1 MSLIIKSVLSIFLV
15 SWLPFCESN
24 TSEKLLVKKWKFAS
38 IDEVRKASSISN
50 EERRK
55 NTKDEGDELEAM
67 LQNIYQRASY
77 EFRKDKQYLI
87 TKENRIDKGTW
98 EFANDDKQVI
108 VTNNKGQS
116 TILYIKDLTEA
127 KLTLSDAPDS
137 SGRTLTLIPFK

>member
-1 MSLIIKSVLSIFLV
+1 MSLSIKSVLSIFLV